1 MEAIYIHGG
10 IALQGQVRIQGSKN
24 AVLPVMAATLL
35 TEGTSEI
42 SNCPKLTDVYH
53 MQTLLESMGCA
64 VVRDQDR
71 LRITP
76 GQKDAFSAL
85 HGMMPAH
92 AVKGMRSSII
102 LLGALLGT
110 VGEVRMEYPGGC
122 VIGARPINL
131 HIEALQKMNVIFEET
146 AEGLYAHTTGLQ
158 GADMLLPVPSVGA
171 TENLLL
177 AAVCAEGTSVIRG
190 AAREPEIVTLADYLT
205 ACGADI
211 TGAGTETI
219 VIQGKKRLTGCGFA
233 IPGDRIV
240 AGTYL
245 AACMA
250 AGGEVLLKGAP
261 TEQLQAVT
269 AYAEQMG
276 AVCQTARDGMY
287 VQVHERLSAPE
298 RLVTGAYPGFPTDLQ
313 SPFLAALSVAEGTC
327 EIRETVFE
335 NRFHIVPHLRSM
347 GARLVQTDSRHVTVQ
362 GVEALHGFT
371 VSAEELRGGAALV
384 IAGVAARGETVVD
397 GCRFIERGYENICR
411 DLKELGVRI
420 YSV

>member
-24 AVLPVMAATLL
+24 AVLPVMAAALL

-42 SNCPKLTDVYH
+42 SNCPRLTDVYH

-76 GQKDAFSAL
+76 GQTDAFSML
-85 HGMMPAH
+85 RGMPAN
-92 AVKGMRSSII
+92 AVRGMRSSIM

-122 VIGARPINL
+122 VIGARPIDL
-131 HIEALQKMNVIFEET
+131 HMEALRKMNVVFEET
-146 AEGLYAHTTGLQ
+146 AEGLYARTSGLR

-177 AAVCAEGTSVIRG
+177 AAVCAEGASVIRG
-190 AAREPEIVTLADYLT
+190 AAKEPEIATLAAYLS

-219 VIQGKKRLTGCGFA
+219 VVQGKKRLAGCEFA

-261 TEQLQAVT
+261 TDQMQTVT
-269 AYAEQMG
+269 DYAEQMG
-276 AVCQTARDGMY
+276 AVCQSTRDGMY

-298 RLVTGAYPGFPTDLQ
+298 RLVTAPYPGFPTDLQ

-327 EIRETVFE
+327 EIQETVFE
-335 NRFHIVPHLRSM
+335 NRFHIVPYLRSM
-347 GARLVQTDSRHVTVQ
+347 GARLVQTDSRRVTVR

-371 VSAEELRGGAALV
+371 VSAKELRGGAALV
-384 IAGVAARGETVVD
+384 IAGAAAKGETVVD